1 MFQSEAIRKSDRS
14 ATIHDNAPGRS
25 CSVKDEQIQK
35 ISSVV
40 HESVEGSLKKFKSYS
55 QAVQSQSEAPQ
66 TMISSAAL
74 QKVLKSVAQGGNR
87 AKNVNIFGFEES
99 SSEELLCRVQ
109 VLSGENWEKEPGTSK
124 IN

>member
-40 HESVEGSLKKFKSYS
+40 RESVEGSLKEFKSYS
-55 QAVQSQSEAPQ
+55 QAVQSQ

-74 QKVLKSVAQGGNR
+74 QKVLKSVAQGGKAPGNR

-99 SSEELLCRVQ
+99 SSEELLGRVQ